1 MIAVGGIC
9 PLPEGDEKPSV
20 YIEIHPEIMFWGC
33 CYGDI

>member
-20 YIEIHPEIMFWGC
+20 YIEIHFGNLVLGVLI
-33 CYGDI
+33 